1 MYNQNNIYP
10 DLMEQIQKLSVSEK
24 ILLVE
29 NIWDSI
35 TLSGNE
41 LSVTNKQKI
50 ELDKRLSDYNK
61 SPEESS
67 TWEEVKNRLKSN
79 L

>member
-1 MYNQNNIYP
+1 MSNQNNIYP

-24 ILLVE
+24 ILLIE

-41 LSVTNKQKI
+41 LSVNNKQKI
-50 ELDKRLSDYNK
+50 ELDKRLADYNK
-61 SPEESS
+61 SPEDGS